1 MPQTL
6 TPSGRRMSTISTQDQ
21 ELDATSLHTIM
32 TGSNETIISANK
44 SMFFLEMNP
53 FAPVSVVLLHM
64 LCKVPSQVPPPETT
78 CISAPGKILQSLL
91 QTALRGQLAIL
102 RLVVSVMSDGPNRA
116 MPIWAKHNCRLY
128 KG

>member
-64 LCKVPSQVPPPETT
+64 LCKAPSQVPSPETT
-78 CISAPGKILQSLL
+78 YISASVQTLL
-91 QTALRGQLAIL
+91 QTALQGQLAVL
-102 RLVVSVMSDGPNRA
+102 RLAFSVMSDGPDRA
-116 MPIWAKHNCRLY
+116 VPIWAYHNFRLY
-128 KG
+128 KR